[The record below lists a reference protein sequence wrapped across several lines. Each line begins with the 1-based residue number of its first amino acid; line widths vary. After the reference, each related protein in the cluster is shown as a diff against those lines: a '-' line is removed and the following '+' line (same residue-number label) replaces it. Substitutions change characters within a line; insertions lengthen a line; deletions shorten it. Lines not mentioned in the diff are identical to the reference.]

1 MITSIGEIL
10 IDQFIDKNGTAN
22 EIGGAP
28 FNVAVAIKRSGGN
41 SSFIGSIGNDE
52 FGAIIE
58 EKACKMGLNNLFLY
72 KYDEYKTTVAQVKL
86 VNGERSFSFI
96 RDGGAD
102 YHFSFPLNDFIYQS
116 NIVHI
121 GSLMLSKEEGRSF
134 LKTLIPE
141 LKRRNSLVSF
151 DINYRE
157 DIFAHEDIK
166 SIYQEVIEQVDILKI
181 SEDELDIFGRAY
193 IDSLKDKLIC
203 LSLGSKGSEYRFNEL
218 RGKVPTYK
226 VKVMDTTGAGDAFLG
241 AILSQ
246 LDGYRLNELDKEQL
260 DEIFRFANAV
270 GALTTLKI
278 GAISPIPSKEEVITF
293 MNDYK

>member
-41 SSFIGSIGNDE
+41 SSYIGSIGNDE

-141 LKRRNSLVSF
+141 LKRRNILISF

-157 DIFAHEDIK
+157 DIFTGEDIK

-181 SEDELDIFGRAY
+181 SEDELNIFGREY

-218 RGKVPTYK
+218 RGKVSAYK
-226 VKVMDTTGAGDAFLG
+226 VKVIDTTGAGDAFLG